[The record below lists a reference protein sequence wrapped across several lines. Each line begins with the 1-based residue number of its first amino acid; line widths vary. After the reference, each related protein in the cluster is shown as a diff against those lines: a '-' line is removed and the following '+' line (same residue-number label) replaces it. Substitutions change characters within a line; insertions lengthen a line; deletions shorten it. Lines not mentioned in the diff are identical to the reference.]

1 MMLVAA
7 APAQSPPSTP
17 SPQALAAAHELLVAM
32 HAADTFKS
40 FLPTFM
46 QAMKPAIVQNRP
58 DVESDYDTI
67 IPLLL
72 ERANARLDEM
82 LERMAPIYARNFT
95 VDELKDVTAFYRSP
109 IGQKLVSRLPAISK
123 ESFAV
128 GQDFGRQIA
137 GDAQPHDR
145 GAAQEGAHDRRSRYG
160 ALNSWL
166 GKLEASGT
174 LMTTKAWSSAVW
186 QELQPS
192 VRSAK
197 AASARLGS
205 RARIASSR

>member
-1 MMLVAA
+1 MRLSTRLRVLAASVGLTMMLVAA

-17 SPQALAAAHELLVAM
+17 SPEALAAAHELLVAM

-137 GDAQPHDR
+137 V
-145 GAAQEGAHDRRSRYG
+145 EMRSRMI
-160 ALNSWL
+160 
-166 GKLEASGT
+166 E
-174 LMTTKAWSSAVW
+174 
-186 QELQPS
+186 ELRKKGHTIGDP
-192 VRSAK
+192 AT
-197 AASARLGS
+197 AH
-205 RARIASSR
+205 